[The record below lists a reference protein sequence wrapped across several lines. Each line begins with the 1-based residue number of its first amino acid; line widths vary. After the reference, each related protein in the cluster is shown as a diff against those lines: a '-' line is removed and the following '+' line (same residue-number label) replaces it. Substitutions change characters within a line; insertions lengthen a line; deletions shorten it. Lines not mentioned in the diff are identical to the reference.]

1 MNARGPANWKP
12 AELTMNSTIPTKMTT
27 RSNDV
32 SVRARSTGATSSET
46 MARSSRTAIPHPFQ
60 PRDEAADESRGS
72 RRPYLTEAVRNVATP
87 RPAVKPSYHRGGPAL
102 ARGERPQGPVRE
114 ADVTT
119 ELLVVGGERQRAA
132 ESGTLNV
139 IEPGTGAPM
148 AEVAEAGPEDARRAV
163 DVALRAF
170 EEGPW
175 PRTSATERGRVLLRA
190 SVLVRERLE
199 DLARLE
205 ARNVGKPIGDA
216 RDEIGIVA
224 DTLEY
229 WGGAAN
235 KILGE
240 TVPVQDPGLD
250 VTLREPVGVCAL
262 ITPWNFPLVI
272 ATWKI
277 APALACGNTIIV
289 KPASY
294 TPLSAL
300 RLADILVEAGLP
312 PGAISVLPGPGSA
325 VGNALVTAPRV
336 NKVGFTGSTEVGS
349 KIMAL
354 AARNITRVSLELGGK
369 SANVVFA
376 DADMDTAIE
385 RSVWSVF
392 GNTGQDCCAR
402 SRVFVEQSAYD
413 DVVAAMAKRTD
424 ELRVG
429 PPLAEET
436 ELGPMISAGQRE
448 TSLEYLEIGQ
458 KEGAR
463 LVTGGDI
470 PQGAGGE
477 GGFYL
482 RPAVL
487 ADVRNDT
494 RVAQEEIFGPVACLI
509 PFDTEKE
516 AIRLANETEYGLSGS
531 IWTRDLGR
539 AIRVAKAIRT
549 GVISVNS
556 SHSVHTEAPFG
567 GYKRSGIGREMGM
580 HAVNLYTEVKNVYF
594 SEA

>member
-1 MNARGPANWKP
+1 M
-12 AELTMNSTIPTKMTT
+12 
-27 RSNDV
+27 
-32 SVRARSTGATSSET
+32 
-46 MARSSRTAIPHPFQ
+46 
-60 PRDEAADESRGS
+60 
-72 RRPYLTEAVRNVATP
+72 
-87 RPAVKPSYHRGGPAL
+87 
-102 ARGERPQGPVRE
+102 
-114 ADVTT
+114 TT
-119 ELLVVGGERQRAA
+119 ELLVLGGEGRPAA
-132 ESGTLNV
+132 EGRTFGV

-148 AEVAEAGPEDARRAV
+148 AEVSEAGPEDARRAV
-163 DVALRAF
+163 DVAIRAF

-175 PRTSATERGRVLLRA
+175 PRTSATVRGRVLLRA
-190 SVLVRERLE
+190 STLVRERLE

-205 ARNVGKPIGDA
+205 ARNVGKPIRDA

-235 KILGE
+235 KIFGE
-240 TVPVQDPGLD
+240 TVPIQDPGLD

-272 ATWKI
+272 STWKI
-277 APALACGNTIIV
+277 APALACGNTIVV

-294 TPLSAL
+294 TPLSVL
-300 RLADILVEAGLP
+300 RLAEILVEAGLP
-312 PGAISVLPGPGSA
+312 PEAISVLPGPGSA
-325 VGNALVTAPRV
+325 VGNALVTDPRV

-376 DADMDTAIE
+376 DADMDTAVE

-402 SRVFVEQSAYD
+402 SRVFVERSAYD
-413 DVVAAMAKRTD
+413 EVVAAMAKRTD

-470 PQGAGGE
+470 PQVAGGA

-509 PFDTEKE
+509 PFDTEEE

>member
-1 MNARGPANWKP
+1 M
-12 AELTMNSTIPTKMTT
+12 
-27 RSNDV
+27 
-32 SVRARSTGATSSET
+32 
-46 MARSSRTAIPHPFQ
+46 
-60 PRDEAADESRGS
+60 
-72 RRPYLTEAVRNVATP
+72 
-87 RPAVKPSYHRGGPAL
+87 
-102 ARGERPQGPVRE
+102 
-114 ADVTT
+114 TT
-119 ELLVVGGERQRAA
+119 ELLVLGGEGRPAA
-132 ESGTLNV
+132 EGRTFGV
-139 IEPGTGAPM
+139 IEPGTGVPM

-163 DVALRAF
+163 DVASRAF
-170 EEGPW
+170 DEGLW
-175 PRTSATERGRVLLRA
+175 PRTSATVRGRVLLRA
-190 SVLVRERLE
+190 STLVRERLE

-205 ARNVGKPIGDA
+205 ARNAGKPISDA

-235 KILGE
+235 KIFGE
-240 TVPVQDPGLD
+240 TVPIQDRGLD
-250 VTLREPVGVCAL
+250 VTLLEPVGVCAL

-272 ATWKI
+272 STWKI
-277 APALACGNTIIV
+277 APALACGNTIVV

-294 TPLSAL
+294 TPLSVL
-300 RLADILVEAGLP
+300 RLAEILVEAGLP
-312 PGAISVLPGPGSA
+312 PEAISVLPGPGSA
-325 VGNALVTAPRV
+325 VGNALVTDPRV

-402 SRVFVEQSAYD
+402 SRVFVERSAYG

-429 PPLAEET
+429 PPLEEET

-470 PQGAGGE
+470 PQVAGAE

-509 PFDTEKE
+509 PFETEE
-516 AIRLANETEYGLSGS
+516 DAIRLANETEYGLSGS

-580 HAVNLYTEVKNVYF
+580 HAVSLYTEVKNVYF

>member
-1 MNARGPANWKP
+1 
-12 AELTMNSTIPTKMTT
+12 
-27 RSNDV
+27 
-32 SVRARSTGATSSET
+32 
-46 MARSSRTAIPHPFQ
+46 MA
-60 PRDEAADESRGS
+60 
-72 RRPYLTEAVRNVATP
+72 
-87 RPAVKPSYHRGGPAL
+87 
-102 ARGERPQGPVRE
+102 
-114 ADVTT
+114 T
-119 ELLVVGGERQRAA
+119 ELLVLGGEGRPAA
-132 ESGTLNV
+132 EGKTFAV

-148 AEVAEAGPEDARRAV
+148 TEVAEAGPEDARRAV
-163 DVALRAF
+163 DLAVRAF
-170 EEGPW
+170 DEGTW
-175 PRTSATERGRVLLRA
+175 PRTSAAVRGRVLLRA
-190 SVLVRERLE
+190 STLVRERLE

-205 ARNVGKPIGDA
+205 ARNAGKPIRDA

-235 KILGE
+235 KIFGE
-240 TVPVQDPGLD
+240 TVPIQDPGLD

-272 ATWKI
+272 STWKI
-277 APALACGNTIIV
+277 APALACGNTIVV

-294 TPLSAL
+294 TPLSVL
-300 RLADILVEAGLP
+300 RLAEILVEAGLP
-312 PGAISVLPGPGSA
+312 AEAISVLPGPGSA
-325 VGNALVTAPRV
+325 VGNALVTDPRV

-376 DADMDTAIE
+376 DADMDTAVE
-385 RSVWSVF
+385 RSVWAVF

-402 SRVFVEQSAYD
+402 SRVFVERSAYD
-413 DVVAAMAKRTD
+413 EVVAAMAKRTD

-429 PPLAEET
+429 PPLEEET

-458 KEGAR
+458 KDGAR

-470 PQGAGGE
+470 PQVVGGE

-494 RVAQEEIFGPVACLI
+494 RVAQEEIFGPVASLI
-509 PFDTEKE
+509 PFDTEEE

-594 SEA
+594 SEV

>member
-1 MNARGPANWKP
+1 M
-12 AELTMNSTIPTKMTT
+12 
-27 RSNDV
+27 
-32 SVRARSTGATSSET
+32 
-46 MARSSRTAIPHPFQ
+46 
-60 PRDEAADESRGS
+60 
-72 RRPYLTEAVRNVATP
+72 
-87 RPAVKPSYHRGGPAL
+87 
-102 ARGERPQGPVRE
+102 
-114 ADVTT
+114 TT
-119 ELLVVGGERQRAA
+119 ELLVVGGERSPAA
-132 ESGTLNV
+132 EDRTFAV

-163 DVALRAF
+163 DVAVRAF
-170 EEGPW
+170 DEGPW
-175 PRTSATERGRVLLRA
+175 PRTPATLRGRVLLRA

-199 DLARLE
+199 ELARLE
-205 ARNVGKPIGDA
+205 ARNAGKPIGDA
-216 RDEIGIVA
+216 RDEVGIVA

-235 KILGE
+235 KIFGE
-240 TVPVQDPGLD
+240 TVPIQDPGLD
-250 VTLREPVGVCAL
+250 VTLREPVGVCVL

-272 ATWKI
+272 STWKI
-277 APALACGNTIIV
+277 APALACGNTIVV

-294 TPLSAL
+294 TPLSVL
-300 RLADILVEAGLP
+300 RLAEILVEAGLP
-312 PGAISVLPGPGSA
+312 PEAISVLPGPGSA
-325 VGNALVTAPRV
+325 VGNALVTDPRV

-376 DADMDTAIE
+376 DADMDKAVE
-385 RSVWSVF
+385 RSVWAVF

-402 SRVFVEQSAYD
+402 SRVFVERSAYD
-413 DVVAAMAKRTD
+413 DFVAAMAKRTD
-424 ELRVG
+424 ELKVG
-429 PPLAEET
+429 PPLDEET
-436 ELGPMISAGQRE
+436 DLGPMISAGQRE

-470 PQGAGGE
+470 PEVAGGE

-494 RVAQEEIFGPVACLI
+494 RVAQEEIFGPVACLT
-509 PFDTEKE
+509 PFDTEEE

-539 AIRVAKAIRT
+539 AIRVAKAVRT

-567 GYKRSGIGREMGM
+567 GYKHSGIGREMGM

>member
-1 MNARGPANWKP
+1 M
-12 AELTMNSTIPTKMTT
+12 
-27 RSNDV
+27 
-32 SVRARSTGATSSET
+32 
-46 MARSSRTAIPHPFQ
+46 
-60 PRDEAADESRGS
+60 
-72 RRPYLTEAVRNVATP
+72 
-87 RPAVKPSYHRGGPAL
+87 
-102 ARGERPQGPVRE
+102 
-114 ADVTT
+114 TT
-119 ELLVVGGERQRAA
+119 ELLVLGGESRPAA
-132 ESGTLNV
+132 EGKTFAV

-148 AEVAEAGPEDARRAV
+148 TEVAEAGPEDARRAV
-163 DVALRAF
+163 DVAIRAF

-175 PRTSATERGRVLLRA
+175 PRTSATVRGRVLLRA
-190 SVLVRERLE
+190 STLVRERLE
-199 DLARLE
+199 ELSRLE
-205 ARNVGKPIGDA
+205 ARNAGKPIRDA

-235 KILGE
+235 KIFGE
-240 TVPVQDPGLD
+240 TVPIQDPGLD

-272 ATWKI
+272 STWKI
-277 APALACGNTIIV
+277 APALACGNTIVV

-294 TPLSAL
+294 TPLSVL
-300 RLADILVEAGLP
+300 RLAEILVEAGLP
-312 PGAISVLPGPGSA
+312 AEAISVLPGPGSA
-325 VGNALVTAPRV
+325 VGNALVTDPRV
-336 NKVGFTGSTEVGS
+336 NKVGFTGSTDVGS

-369 SANVVFA
+369 SANLVFA
-376 DADMDTAIE
+376 DADMDTAVE
-385 RSVWSVF
+385 RSVWAVF

-402 SRVFVEQSAYD
+402 SRVFVERSAYG

-429 PPLAEET
+429 PPLEEET

-470 PQGAGGE
+470 PQVAGAE

-509 PFDTEKE
+509 PFDTEE
-516 AIRLANETEYGLSGS
+516 DAIRLANETEYGLSGS

>member
-1 MNARGPANWKP
+1 M
-12 AELTMNSTIPTKMTT
+12 
-27 RSNDV
+27 
-32 SVRARSTGATSSET
+32 
-46 MARSSRTAIPHPFQ
+46 
-60 PRDEAADESRGS
+60 
-72 RRPYLTEAVRNVATP
+72 
-87 RPAVKPSYHRGGPAL
+87 
-102 ARGERPQGPVRE
+102 
-114 ADVTT
+114 TT
-119 ELLVVGGERQRAA
+119 ELLVVGGERRPAA
-132 ESGTLNV
+132 EDNTFDV

-148 AEVAEAGPEDARRAV
+148 AEVSEAGPEDARRAV
-163 DVALRAF
+163 AAARRAF
-170 EEGPW
+170 DEGPW
-175 PRTSATERGRVLLRA
+175 PRTSATERGRVLQRVA
-190 SVLVRERLE
+190 NLVRERLE
-199 DLARLE
+199 AIATVE
-205 ARNVGKPIGDA
+205 ARNGGKPIRDA
-216 RDEIGIVA
+216 RDEIAGVA
-224 DTLEY
+224 AYFEY
-229 WGGAAN
+229 FAGAAN
-235 KILGE
+235 KIVGE
-240 TVPVQDPGLD
+240 TIPIQDPGLD

-262 ITPWNFPLVI
+262 STPRNFPLVI
-272 ATWKI
+272 STWKI
-277 APALACGNTIIV
+277 APALACGNTIVV

-294 TPLSAL
+294 TPPSVL
-300 RLADILVEAGLP
+300 RLAEILVEAGLP
-312 PGAISVLPGPGSA
+312 PEAISVLPGPGSA
-325 VGNALVTAPRV
+325 VGNALVTDPRV

-402 SRVFVEQSAYD
+402 SRVFVERSAYD
-413 DVVAAMAKRTD
+413 DFVAAMAKRTD

-429 PPLAEET
+429 PPLDEET

-463 LVTGGDI
+463 LVTGGEI
-470 PQGAGGE
+470 PQVAGGE

-509 PFDTEKE
+509 PFDTEEE

-594 SEA
+594 SER

>member
-1 MNARGPANWKP
+1 M
-12 AELTMNSTIPTKMTT
+12 
-27 RSNDV
+27 
-32 SVRARSTGATSSET
+32 
-46 MARSSRTAIPHPFQ
+46 
-60 PRDEAADESRGS
+60 
-72 RRPYLTEAVRNVATP
+72 
-87 RPAVKPSYHRGGPAL
+87 
-102 ARGERPQGPVRE
+102 
-114 ADVTT
+114 TT
-119 ELLVVGGERQRAA
+119 ELLVLGGEGRPAA
-132 ESGTLNV
+132 DGRTFGV
-139 IEPGTGAPM
+139 IEPGTGTPM

-163 DVALRAF
+163 DVAVRAF
-170 EEGPW
+170 DEGPW
-175 PRTSATERGRVLLRA
+175 PRTSATVRGRVLLRA
-190 SVLVRERLE
+190 STLVRERLE

-205 ARNVGKPIGDA
+205 ARNAGKPIRDA

-235 KILGE
+235 KIFGE
-240 TVPVQDPGLD
+240 TVPIQDPGLD

-272 ATWKI
+272 STWKI
-277 APALACGNTIIV
+277 APALACGNTIVV

-294 TPLSAL
+294 TPLSVL
-300 RLADILVEAGLP
+300 RLAEILVEAGLP
-312 PGAISVLPGPGSA
+312 AEAISVLPGPGSA
-325 VGNALVTAPRV
+325 VGNALVTDPRV

-376 DADMDTAIE
+376 DADMDTAVE

-402 SRVFVEQSAYD
+402 SRVFVERSAYD

-429 PPLAEET
+429 PPLEEET

-470 PQGAGGE
+470 PQVAGGE
-477 GGFYL
+477 DGFYL

-509 PFDTEKE
+509 PFDTEEE

-594 SEA
+594 SEGS

>member
-1 MNARGPANWKP
+1 
-12 AELTMNSTIPTKMTT
+12 
-27 RSNDV
+27 
-32 SVRARSTGATSSET
+32 
-46 MARSSRTAIPHPFQ
+46 MAI
-60 PRDEAADESRGS
+60 
-72 RRPYLTEAVRNVATP
+72 
-87 RPAVKPSYHRGGPAL
+87 
-102 ARGERPQGPVRE
+102 
-114 ADVTT
+114 
-119 ELLVVGGERQRAA
+119 ELLVLGGEGRPAA
-132 ESGTLNV
+132 EGKTFAV
-139 IEPGTGAPM
+139 IEPGTGALLT
-148 AEVAEAGPEDARRAV
+148 EVAEAGPEDARRAV
-163 DVALRAF
+163 DVAVRAF
-170 EEGPW
+170 DEGPW
-175 PRTSATERGRVLLRA
+175 PRTPATLRGRVLLRA
-190 SVLVRERLE
+190 SAMVRERLE

-205 ARNVGKPIGDA
+205 ARNVGKPIRDA

-235 KILGE
+235 KIFGE

-272 ATWKI
+272 STWKI
-277 APALACGNTIIV
+277 APALACGNTIVV

-294 TPLSAL
+294 TPLSVL
-300 RLADILVEAGLP
+300 RLAEILVEAGLP
-312 PGAISVLPGPGSA
+312 PEAISVLPGPGSA
-325 VGNALVTAPRV
+325 VGNALVTDPRV

-376 DADMDTAIE
+376 DADMDTAVE

-402 SRVFVEQSAYD
+402 SRVFVERSAYD

-429 PPLAEET
+429 PPLEEET

-470 PQGAGGE
+470 PQVTGGE
-477 GGFYL
+477 DGFYL

-509 PFDTEKE
+509 PFDTEEE

>member
-1 MNARGPANWKP
+1 M
-12 AELTMNSTIPTKMTT
+12 
-27 RSNDV
+27 
-32 SVRARSTGATSSET
+32 
-46 MARSSRTAIPHPFQ
+46 
-60 PRDEAADESRGS
+60 
-72 RRPYLTEAVRNVATP
+72 
-87 RPAVKPSYHRGGPAL
+87 
-102 ARGERPQGPVRE
+102 
-114 ADVTT
+114 TT
-119 ELLVVGGERQRAA
+119 ELLVLGGEGRPAA
-132 ESGTLNV
+132 EGRTFGV

-163 DVALRAF
+163 DVAVRAF
-170 EEGPW
+170 DEGPW
-175 PRTSATERGRVLLRA
+175 PRTPATLRGRVLLRA
-190 SVLVRERLE
+190 STLVRERLD

-205 ARNVGKPIGDA
+205 ARNAGKPIRDA

-235 KILGE
+235 KIFGE
-240 TVPVQDPGLD
+240 TVPIQDPGLD

-272 ATWKI
+272 STWKI
-277 APALACGNTIIV
+277 APALACGNTIVV

-294 TPLSAL
+294 TPLSVL
-300 RLADILVEAGLP
+300 RLAEILVEAGLP
-312 PGAISVLPGPGSA
+312 SEAISVLPGPGSA
-325 VGNALVTAPRV
+325 VGNSLVTDPRV

-376 DADMDTAIE
+376 DADMDTAVE

-402 SRVFVEQSAYD
+402 SRVFVERSAYD

-424 ELRVG
+424 ELSVG
-429 PPLAEET
+429 PPLEEET

-470 PQGAGGE
+470 PQVAGGE

-509 PFDTEKE
+509 PFDTEEE

-539 AIRVAKAIRT
+539 AIRVAKAVRT

>member
-1 MNARGPANWKP
+1 M
-12 AELTMNSTIPTKMTT
+12 
-27 RSNDV
+27 
-32 SVRARSTGATSSET
+32 
-46 MARSSRTAIPHPFQ
+46 
-60 PRDEAADESRGS
+60 
-72 RRPYLTEAVRNVATP
+72 
-87 RPAVKPSYHRGGPAL
+87 
-102 ARGERPQGPVRE
+102 
-114 ADVTT
+114 TT
-119 ELLVVGGERQRAA
+119 ELLVMGGERRPAA
-132 ESGTLNV
+132 EEKTFTV
-139 IEPGTGAPM
+139 IEPGTGAGM

-163 DVALRAF
+163 DTAVRAF
-170 EEGPW
+170 DEGTW
-175 PRTSATERGRVLLRA
+175 PRTSATARGRVLLRA
-190 SVLVRERLE
+190 SFLVRERLE
-199 DLARLE
+199 DMAGLE
-205 ARNVGKPIGDA
+205 ARNAGKPIGDA

-235 KILGE
+235 KIFGE
-240 TVPVQDPGLD
+240 TIPIQDPGLD
-250 VTLREPVGVCAL
+250 VTLREPVGVCVL

-277 APALACGNTIIV
+277 APALACGNTIVV

-294 TPLSAL
+294 TPLSVL
-300 RLADILVEAGLP
+300 RLAEILVEAELP
-312 PGAISVLPGPGSA
+312 PETMSVLPGPGSA
-325 VGNALVTAPRV
+325 VGNALVTDPRV

-349 KIMAL
+349 QIMAL

-376 DADMDTAIE
+376 DADMDKAVE

-402 SRVFVEQSAYD
+402 SRVFVERRSYAD
-413 DVVAAMAKRTD
+413 FVAAMAKRTD

-429 PPLAEET
+429 PPLDEET
-436 ELGPMISAGQRE
+436 DLGPMISAGQRE

-463 LVTGGDI
+463 LVTGGEI
-470 PQGAGGE
+470 PEVAGGE

-487 ADVRNDT
+487 ADVRNDA
-494 RVAQEEIFGPVACLI
+494 RVAQEEIFGPVASVI
-509 PFDTEKE
+509 PFDTEE
-516 AIRLANETEYGLSGS
+516 EVVRLANETEYGLSGS

-539 AIRVAKAIRT
+539 AIRVAKGIRT
-549 GVISVNS
+549 GTISVNS

-580 HAVNLYTEVKNVYF
+580 HAANLYTEVKNVYF